1 MGVPII
7 LITGN
12 DESLVVD
19 ELTTRI
25 HEAVGA
31 ADRSLMLDDFDAEH
45 STIDETELAVRSAV
59 DAASTLALFSE
70 HRVVVL
76 RHINAP
82 KVDSLQPLVGYLANP
97 VDSTHLLLTATGAVA
112 KSVLDAIKKAGGTT
126 VSTTVADK
134 PKEREIWFREQLQAA
149 GLRLDPAAIAT
160 IVERLGND
168 AGRFPGV
175 VDVLLSTYGRST
187 KLSRD
192 DVVPFLGEAGMVA
205 PWKLTDAI
213 DSGDVPLALTTLHR
227 MLDAGEMHALQ
238 VMAVLHRHFERLARL
253 DGADVS
259 TPADAMELLG
269 IKSEF
274 PARKAMSQFD
284 RLGSDAVR
292 DAMQLLAD
300 ADIHLR
306 GGRDWQ
312 PELVMEVLV
321 ARLAKLSTRRRTARR

>member
-1 MGVPII
+1 M

-25 HEAVGA
+25 HEAVGGG
-31 ADRSLMLDDFDAEH
+31 DRSLMLDDFDADQ
-45 STIDETELAVRSAV
+45 STIDDTETAIRSAV
-59 DAASTLALFSE
+59 DAASTMALFSE

-76 RHINAP
+76 RHINEP
-82 KVDSLQPLVGYLANP
+82 KVDSLQPLVAYLANP
-97 VDSTHLLLTATGAVA
+97 VDSSHLLLTATGAVA
-112 KSVLDAIKKAGGTT
+112 KSVLDAVKKAGGTT

-134 PKEREIWFREQLQAA
+134 PRERELWFREQLEGA
-149 GLRLDPAAIAT
+149 GLKLDPGAIAAI
-160 IVERLGND
+160 VDRLGND

-175 VDVLLSTYGRST
+175 VEVLLATFGRST

-192 DVVPFLGEAGMVA
+192 DVMPFLGEAGMVA

-213 DSGDVPLALTTLHR
+213 DSGDVPLALSTLHR
-227 MLDAGEMHALQ
+227 MLGAGEMHALQ

-253 DGADVS
+253 DGADVA

-269 IKSEF
+269 IKSEY
-274 PARKAMSQFD
+274 PAKKAMAQYD
-284 RLGSDAVR
+284 RLGGDSVR
-292 DAMQLLAD
+292 DALQLLAD

-306 GGRDWQ
+306 GGRDWA

-321 ARLAKLSTRRRTARR
+321 ARLAKLSTRRRSARR

>member
-1 MGVPII
+1 M

-25 HEAVGA
+25 HEAVGGG
-31 ADRSLMLDDFDAEH
+31 DRSLMLDDFDADQ
-45 STIDETELAVRSAV
+45 STIDDTETAIRSAV
-59 DAASTLALFSE
+59 DAASTMALFSE

-76 RHINAP
+76 RHINEP
-82 KVDSLQPLVGYLANP
+82 KVDSLQPLVTYLSNP

-112 KSVLDAIKKAGGTT
+112 KSVLDAVKKSGGTT

-134 PKEREIWFREQLQAA
+134 PRERELWFREQLEGA
-149 GLRLDPAAIAT
+149 GLKLDPGAIAAI
-160 IVERLGND
+160 VDRLGND

-175 VDVLLSTYGRST
+175 VEVLLATFGRST
-187 KLSRD
+187 KLTRD
-192 DVVPFLGEAGMVA
+192 DVMPFLGEAGMVA

-213 DSGDVPLALTTLHR
+213 DSGDVPLALSTLHR
-227 MLDAGEMHALQ
+227 MLGAGEMHALQ

-253 DGADVS
+253 DGADVA

-269 IKSEF
+269 IKSEY
-274 PARKAMSQFD
+274 PAKKAMAQYD
-284 RLGSDAVR
+284 RLGGDSVR
-292 DAMQLLAD
+292 DAVQLLAD

-306 GGRDWQ
+306 GGRDWA

-321 ARLAKLSTRRRTARR
+321 ARLAKLSTRRRSARR

>member
-1 MGVPII
+1 M

-25 HEAVGA
+25 HEAVGGG
-31 ADRSLMLDDFDAEH
+31 DRSLMLDDFDADQ
-45 STIDETELAVRSAV
+45 STIDDTELAIRSAV

-76 RHINAP
+76 RHINEP
-82 KVDSLQPLVGYLANP
+82 KVDSLQPLVAYLANP
-97 VDSTHLLLTATGAVA
+97 VGSTHLLLTATGAVA
-112 KSVLDAIKKAGGTT
+112 KSVLDAVKKAGGTT

-134 PKEREIWFREQLQAA
+134 PRERELWFREQIEGA
-149 GLRLDPAAIAT
+149 GLKLDPGAIAAI
-160 IVERLGND
+160 VDRLGND
-168 AGRFPGV
+168 SGRFPGV
-175 VDVLLSTYGRST
+175 VEVLLATFGKST

-192 DVVPFLGEAGMVA
+192 DVMPFLGEAGMVA

-213 DSGDVPLALTTLHR
+213 DSGDVPLALGTLHR
-227 MLDAGEMHALQ
+227 MLGAGEMHALQ

-259 TPADAMELLG
+259 SPAEAMELLG
-269 IKSEF
+269 IKSEY
-274 PARKAMSQFD
+274 PAKKAMSQYD
-284 RLGSDAVR
+284 RLGGDAVR
-292 DAMQLLAD
+292 DALQLLAD

-306 GGRDWQ
+306 GGRDWA

-321 ARLAKLSTRRRTARR
+321 ARLAKLSTRRRTSRR

>member
-1 MGVPII
+1 M

-25 HEAVGA
+25 HEAVGGG
-31 ADRSLMLDDFDAEH
+31 DRSLMLDDFDADQ
-45 STIDETELAVRSAV
+45 STIDDTETAIRSAV
-59 DAASTLALFSE
+59 DAASTMALFSE

-76 RHINAP
+76 RHINEP
-82 KVDSLQPLVGYLANP
+82 KVDSLQPLVTYLSNP

-112 KSVLDAIKKAGGTT
+112 KSVLDAVKKSGGTT
-126 VSTTVADK
+126 VSTAVADK
-134 PKEREIWFREQLQAA
+134 PRERELWFREQLEGA
-149 GLRLDPAAIAT
+149 GLKLDPGAIAAI
-160 IVERLGND
+160 VDRLGND

-175 VDVLLSTYGRST
+175 VEVLLATFGRST
-187 KLSRD
+187 KLTRD
-192 DVVPFLGEAGMVA
+192 DVMPFLGEAGMVA

-213 DSGDVPLALTTLHR
+213 DSGDVPLALSTLHR
-227 MLDAGEMHALQ
+227 MLGAGEMHALQ

-253 DGADVS
+253 DGADVA

-269 IKSEF
+269 IKSEY
-274 PARKAMSQFD
+274 PAKKAMAQYD
-284 RLGSDAVR
+284 RLGGDSVR
-292 DAMQLLAD
+292 DAVQLLAD

-306 GGRDWQ
+306 GGRDWA

-321 ARLAKLSTRRRTARR
+321 ARLAKLSTRRRSARR

>member
-160 IVERLGND
+160 IVDRLGND

-213 DSGDVPLALTTLHR
+213 DSGDVPLALAMLHR

>member
-1 MGVPII
+1 M

-25 HEAVGA
+25 HEAVGGG
-31 ADRSLMLDDFDAEH
+31 DRSLMLDDFDADQ
-45 STIDETELAVRSAV
+45 STIDDTETAIRSAV
-59 DAASTLALFSE
+59 DAASTMALFSE

-76 RHINAP
+76 RHINEP
-82 KVDSLQPLVGYLANP
+82 KVDSLQPLVANLSNP

-112 KSVLDAIKKAGGTT
+112 KSVLDAVKKAGGTT

-134 PKEREIWFREQLQAA
+134 PRERELWFREQLEGA
-149 GLRLDPAAIAT
+149 GLKLDPGAIAAI
-160 IVERLGND
+160 VDRLGND

-175 VDVLLSTYGRST
+175 VEVLLATFGRST

-192 DVVPFLGEAGMVA
+192 DVMPFLGEAGMVA

-213 DSGDVPLALTTLHR
+213 DSGDVPLALSTLHR
-227 MLDAGEMHALQ
+227 MLGAGEMHALQ

-253 DGADVS
+253 DGADVA

-269 IKSEF
+269 IKSEY
-274 PARKAMSQFD
+274 PAKKAMAQYD
-284 RLGSDAVR
+284 RLGGDSVR
-292 DAMQLLAD
+292 DALQLLAD

-306 GGRDWQ
+306 GGRDWA

-321 ARLAKLSTRRRTARR
+321 ARLAKLSTRRRSARR

>member
-1 MGVPII
+1 M

-25 HEAVGA
+25 HEAVGGG
-31 ADRSLMLDDFDAEH
+31 DRSLMLDDFDADQ
-45 STIDETELAVRSAV
+45 STIDDTETAIRSAV
-59 DAASTLALFSE
+59 DAASTMALFSE

-76 RHINAP
+76 RHINEP
-82 KVDSLQPLVGYLANP
+82 KVDSLQPLVAYLANP

-112 KSVLDAIKKAGGTT
+112 KSVLDAVKKAGGTT

-134 PKEREIWFREQLQAA
+134 PRERELWFREQLEGA
-149 GLRLDPAAIAT
+149 GLKLDPGAIAAI
-160 IVERLGND
+160 VDRLGND

-175 VDVLLSTYGRST
+175 VEVLLATFGRST

-192 DVVPFLGEAGMVA
+192 DVMPFLGEAGMVA

-213 DSGDVPLALTTLHR
+213 DSGDVPLALSTLHR
-227 MLDAGEMHALQ
+227 MLGAGEMHALQ

-253 DGADVS
+253 DGADVA

-269 IKSEF
+269 IKSEY
-274 PARKAMSQFD
+274 PAKKAMAQYD
-284 RLGSDAVR
+284 RLGGDSVR
-292 DAMQLLAD
+292 DALQLLAD

-306 GGRDWQ
+306 GGRDWA

-321 ARLAKLSTRRRTARR
+321 ARLAKLSTRRRSARR